1 MTDLHID
8 DFYRDIGKALVLL
21 YAHFPRRMT
30 LIVEDIAGPDTPD
43 EFGLP
48 SPRHEACLQ
57 ALLWLAQTDYLTFD
71 SLVRQEALDQAV
83 LTHRAFLTLTE
94 IAEVPVHAAA
104 FTQDASNP
112 AAAAPGLPPFI
123 QRIRGELRHGTS
135 LTLAVTMREFMAR
148 SNHHPLRL
156 AISIRH

>member
-8 DFYRDIGKALVLL
+8 DFYRDIGKALTLL
-21 YAHFPRRMT
+21 YGQFPRRMT
-30 LIVEDIAGPDTPD
+30 LIVEDIIGPDTPD

-57 ALLWLAQTDYLTFD
+57 ALLWLAQTDYLTFE

-94 IAEVPVHAAA
+94 YTHQPRGTAPNTDDSAGPGI
-104 FTQDASNP
+104 
-112 AAAAPGLPPFI
+112 AAPDGLQFI
-123 QRIRGELRHGTS
+123 QRIRNELKHGSSFS
-135 LTLAVTMREFMAR
+135 LEATMRELMTR
-148 SNHHPLRL
+148 SNQHPLRP

>member
-57 ALLWLAQTDYLTFD
+57 ALLWLAQTDYLTFE

-94 IAEVPVHAAA
+94 HANPPLHAAPA
-104 FTQDASNP
+104 TEDASGP
-112 AAAAPGLPPFI
+112 GIVAPDFPPFI
-123 QRIRGELRHGTS
+123 QRIRSELRHGTS
-135 LTLAVTMREFMAR
+135 LTLADTVRAFMAR
-148 SNHHPLRL
+148 SNHHPLRP
-156 AISIRH
+156 AISIRP

>member
-8 DFYRDIGKALVLL
+8 DFYRDISKALVLL
-21 YAHFPRRMT
+21 YGHFPRRMT
-30 LIVEDIAGPDTPD
+30 LIVEDIIGPDTPD

-57 ALLWLAQTDYLTFD
+57 ALLWLAQTDYLVFE

-94 IAEVPVHAAA
+94 YNHLP
-104 FTQDASNP
+104 ASDEASSTASPDEGTNSGIGP
-112 AAAAPGLPPFI
+112 QFI
-123 QRIRGELRHGTS
+123 QRIRSELKHGTS
-135 LTLAVTMREFMAR
+135 FSLAAIMREFMAR
-148 SNHHPLRL
+148 SNQHPLRP
-156 AISIRH
+156 ATSIRH

>member
-8 DFYRDIGKALVLL
+8 DFYRDIGRALVLL
-21 YAHFPRRMT
+21 YGHFPRRMT

-94 IAEVPVHAAA
+94 YTVLSTHSGDN
-104 FTQDASNP
+104 DADNTNLRLV
-112 AAAAPGLPPFI
+112 APDGPQYI
-123 QRIRGELRHGTS
+123 QRIRHELKHGTS
-135 LTLAVTMREFMAR
+135 FSLAETMREFLAR
-148 SNHHPLRL
+148 SNHYPLRP
-156 AISIRH
+156 AISTRH